1 VLIDRLRLDF
11 NLATLSLWMCIL
23 YLYLGLMLDL
33 RIAVLSEVLIKP
45 HLHHFQLVLLKLDK
59 SAKKTGGR
67 RWFDLSKASLSAECN
82 QAL

>member
-1 VLIDRLRLDF
+1 MLIDGLRFELNF
-11 NLATLSLWMCIL
+11 VTLSLRMCIL

-67 RWFDLSKASLSAECN
+67 RWFDLSKASLSAE
-82 QAL
+82 